1 MKKLL
6 LAASVLALG
15 SVSALAADLSPRMYS
30 KAPVAIDPG
39 YDWSGFYIGG
49 NAGYSW
55 GRATTDVTGSGTT
68 STTVFRTANG
78 GPGGVGDVTTT
89 AVIPATALPGGR
101 SNVDGFIGG
110 GQIGYNWQRSQWL
123 FGLETDFQGS
133 GERGSFS
140 ACGVA
145 GCPAGSTITS
155 ADTRLDWFG
164 TARGR
169 IGYLPSQRVVL
180 YGTGGL
186 AYGALRTNVTNGVV
200 GIGTGTSSTDD
211 TRVGWTIG
219 AGAEAALDQNWS
231 VKLEYLYV
239 DLGRFNN
246 AGASAS
252 STATVAN
259 VPTQGFSTATTTTL
273 VGTASTRFTDNI
285 VRIGVN
291 YRWGGPV
298 VAKY

>member
-1 MKKLL
+1 MNKLA

-15 SVSALAADLSPRMYS
+15 SVSASAADLSPRMYS

-39 YDWSGFYIGG
+39 YDWSGFYVGG
-49 NAGYSW
+49 NVGYSW
-55 GRATTDVTGSGTT
+55 GRARTDGTGSGTT

-78 GPGGVGDVTTT
+78 GPGGIGDVTTT
-89 AVIPATALPGGR
+89 GVIPAVALPGGR
-101 SNVDGFIGG
+101 SNVNGVIGG
-110 GQIGYNWQRSQWL
+110 GQIGYNWQASQWL
-123 FGLETDFQGS
+123 FGLETDLQAS

-145 GCPAGSTITS
+145 GCPAGSTIMS
-155 ADTRLDWFG
+155 GDYRLDWFG

-186 AYGALRTNVTNGVV
+186 AYGALRTNLTSGVV
-200 GIGTGTSSTDD
+200 GIGTGTGSTDN
-211 TRVGWTIG
+211 TRVGWTVG
-219 AGAEAALDQNWS
+219 AGAEAALDQHWS

-246 AGASAS
+246 AGTSSS
-252 STATVAN
+252 STTTVAN
-259 VPTQGFSTATTTTL
+259 VPLPGFSTATTTTL
-273 VGTASTRFTDNI
+273 TGTASTRFTDNI
-285 VRIGVN
+285 VRVGVN